1 MTQHDGV
8 EVNGAHEMPT
18 GSNVVAWLGL
28 GAVVYVALGLVGR
41 ATIPDG
47 EVLSLVWPAA
57 GVAMLMF
64 GLAPRRWWWLAALLV
79 AAAALPVNFFTGA
92 SASQAAV
99 FAVSNVFQGVVA
111 VLLLQALAPRLLGA
125 GGKDSLERLQDFWAV
140 LGSCVIAALAGAVI
154 GSVGRGLLGDWTLG
168 DGVVWWARNAPEVSP
183 CSRPGSSAWRPGGR
197 CAVPGERPICEQ
209 IFGHGRRRCS

>member
-1 MTQHDGV
+1 MPST
-8 EVNGAHEMPT
+8 VNGADEMPS
-18 GSNVVAWLGL
+18 GSKVAAWLGL

-99 FAVSNVFQGVVA
+99 FAVSNVCQGVVA

-125 GGKDSLERLQDFWAV
+125 GGNDPLERLQDFWAV

-154 GSVGRGLLGDWTLG
+154 GSVGRGLLGDWTWG
-168 DGVVWWARNAPEVSP
+168 TVSCGGRATRPEVSP

-197 CAVPGERPICEQ
+197 LRRPGERPSCER
-209 IFGHGRRRCS
+209 IFGHGRRRCF